1 VCVSLSLSY
10 TPVVFMHLYSLS
22 RAYTPLVFMHLYSLS
37 LSHSTYSVAMM
48 EFARLCRFAV
58 CNKFLPLSVSR
69 WDHFFVDTAGSRGG
83 ETVTARVAD
92 SCKSSLELE
101 ASDDDGEQQL
111 DDSSEALPAGECLY
125 LSEVMGIC
133 ATGKRGGAEAGDSN
147 ILVHTHHLNLVV
159 TCIYPVCCI
168 PNTWIFQNTNT
179 KQHLNIPTQTTD
191 LNVLTNRY
199 PTPAYSSTHSRLE
212 YSYNLHTNTLCVYDV
227 YVHGILECSSTRK
240 SIECSCK

>member
-1 VCVSLSLSY
+1 
-10 TPVVFMHLYSLS
+10 
-22 RAYTPLVFMHLYSLS
+22 MHLYSLS

-58 CNKFLPLSVSR
+58 YNKFLPLWVSM

-83 ETVTARVAD
+83 ERVRARVAD
-92 SCKSSLELE
+92 SSKSSLDQE
-101 ASDDDGEQQL
+101 ASDDDGEQQS

-147 ILVHTHHLNLVV
+147 ILVHTHHLNLVA

-227 YVHGILECSSTRK
+227 YVHPILECSSTREILLNVLA
-240 SIECSCK
+240 SRCPTPQYLSTHPTLQ